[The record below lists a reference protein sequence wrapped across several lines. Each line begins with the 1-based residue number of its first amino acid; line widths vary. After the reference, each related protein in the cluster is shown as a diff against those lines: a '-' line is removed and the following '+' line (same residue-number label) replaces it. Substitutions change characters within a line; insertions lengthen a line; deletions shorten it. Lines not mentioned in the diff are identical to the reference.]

1 VPGPQTPGAPA
12 KKTSRHAAE
21 RDTPRVQQARIA
33 YRQRT
38 TALALRR
45 LTCVDEAGV
54 NLALTRLDGRA
65 PKEERGVGT
74 VPQNDGEN
82 ITRWGAFSREG
93 IQAVMT
99 VNGATDAEVFRT
111 SIQPVLGPT
120 LVAGDIV
127 VLDNLSAPK
136 ATGIQQALARR
147 RARRLYVPP
156 YWPDL
161 SPLDRCLSNIKTAL
175 RTAKARPREA
185 LDMAVQ
191 KAMETVTV
199 MDARHWFR
207 HCGYVLS

>member
-120 LVAGDIV
+120 LVTGDIV